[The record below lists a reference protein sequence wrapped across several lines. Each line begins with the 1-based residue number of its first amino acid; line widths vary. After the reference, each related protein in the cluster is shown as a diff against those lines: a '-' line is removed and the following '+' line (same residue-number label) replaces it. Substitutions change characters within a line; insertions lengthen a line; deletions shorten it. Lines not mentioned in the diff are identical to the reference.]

1 MDILLRGTD
10 YRRKSMD
17 KTLIERA
24 IESAKNRQYK
34 LSADL
39 ERNISEK
46 HRTKAEKQK
55 EVAEITVQALERM
68 MPKEVA
74 NKDRF
79 EDYAE
84 CPNCGKCAV
93 DSLGCLYG
101 FCRYCGQRLVWGE

>member
-1 MDILLRGTD
+1 
-10 YRRKSMD
+10 MD

-55 EVAEITVQALERM
+55 EVAEVTVMALERM
-68 MPKEVA
+68 IPKKPMPIITELNEYICTICSCCQYV
-74 NKDRF
+74 
-79 EDYAE
+79 
-84 CPNCGKCAV
+84 AV
-93 DSLGCLYG
+93 DINDKYCKH
-101 FCRYCGQRLVWGE
+101 CGQRLDWGE